1 MPTYII
7 LIKWTQTG
15 IETVKDAPQRIE
27 RAHETLKS
35 VGGELKALY
44 FTFGRYD
51 MVSLVEAPSD
61 EAIAKAVL
69 TIGRWGAASLETLKA
84 FPEKDGV
91 ELIRGLP

>member
-1 MPTYII
+1 MPTYIL
-7 LIKWTQTG
+7 LIQWTQTG

-27 RAHETLKS
+27 RARETLKS

-51 MVSLVEAPSD
+51 MISIVEAPSD
-61 EAIAKAVL
+61 EAMAKAVL
-69 TIGRWGAASLETLKA
+69 TIGRRGAAHLETLKA
-84 FPEKDGV
+84 FSEKDGF